1 MKEVKKLEQVIEYSA
16 QIILPKNFILIQ
28 REEYNHLKKAGFK
41 GNCISVEA
49 FRKKH
54 TCLSRPTFNERI
66 LLNPRFKKILDIR
79 ENPNGC
85 ISYPKGGSAGK
96 YYILESKMLTFIEE
110 YFSEIFTGLQID
122 AI

>member
-28 REEYNHLKKAGFK
+28 REEYDHLKKTGFK

-54 TCLSRPTFNERI
+54 TCLS
-66 LLNPRFKKILDIR
+66 
-79 ENPNGC
+79 
-85 ISYPKGGSAGK
+85 
-96 YYILESKMLTFIEE
+96 
-110 YFSEIFTGLQID
+110 
-122 AI
+122 

>member
-16 QIILPKNFILIQ
+16 QILLPKNFILIQ
-28 REEYNHLKKAGFK
+28 REEYDHLIRAGFK

-54 TCLSRPTFNERI
+54 TCLSRPMFNERI

-79 ENPNGC
+79 EREVFC
-85 ISYPKGGSAGK
+85 LS
-96 YYILESKMLTFIEE
+96 F
-110 YFSEIFTGLQID
+110 
-122 AI
+122 